1 MSRYKIATKTD
12 TLRYKIAKEV
22 FREIEDTDEVRDIP
36 SWEIFE
42 KCLEQHKRIVELEE
56 QLKNAIVLPK
66 ELHIGCK
73 IFWANEDGVYCGKL
87 CAVTK
92 DIKPNGDVNI
102 WLYCLYDN
110 GLSYSH
116 LIRDFEVELF
126 ATEEEAEAKL
136 KELKGE

>member
-1 MSRYKIATKTD
+1 MSKR
-12 TLRYKIAKEV
+12 
-22 FREIEDTDEVRDIP
+22 
-36 SWEIFE
+36 FE
-42 KCLEQHKRIVELEE
+42 WHSYYKRIVLDNKTNKIIKVIDTLNQQAERIAELEE
-56 QLKNAIVLPK
+56 QLNNAIVLPK

-73 IFWANEDGVYCGKL
+73 IFWANEDSVYSGKL

-116 LIRDFEVELF
+116 LIKDFGVELF

-136 KELKGE
+136 KELKGEKR